1 MPLTFSDADKKR
13 HAEALQAWFLDE
25 RGDDIG
31 SLQASFLLDFILD
44 ELGPAIYNAALAD
57 VQTHLASV
65 VQDLDLTL
73 SAAGTRS
80 PRR

>member
-25 RGDDIG
+25 RGEDIG

-44 ELGPAIYNAALAD
+44 ELGPAIYAAALTD
-57 VQTHLASV
+57 VQAHLTTV

-73 SAAGTRS
+73 AASGTRS